1 MCAYLSIFI
10 AIYPKCSL
18 VQNSKQDLDNYSM
31 SKNKELP
38 RVLGKKMQALRKKR
52 RMTQEDLA
60 EKVGVSATYI
70 GFIEQGRYAPSLDLL
85 EKIAKI
91 LRVKVNELI
100 PF

>member
-1 MCAYLSIFI
+1 
-10 AIYPKCSL
+10 
-18 VQNSKQDLDNYSM
+18 M